1 VITYLKPDNFWYDK
15 RGEGRC
21 EQPIPVVLNPLVM
34 ELFNLVLDSTLQ
46 KAQLG
51 TLKTLLGFEGE
62 ALYGHSFYR
71 EVQKGVQ
78 PRQKLLK
85 VVGFSRK
92 ALEAGVT
99 MPMEYVRRANAAF
112 GGGQAAND
120 SFDSLILKIGR
131 RENLPDTLDSL
142 AEKRVQL
149 ARRSSEAEKLRTILL
164 AAMALF
170 LIMSG
175 LILGIA
181 AVNITHTFLMV
192 IFERKREI
200 GVLRSIG
207 ASRAQVRA
215 LFLGES
221 VFVGVLGGVLGNV
234 LAVAASLGVDR
245 AATAYL
251 GRLPMKPDS
260 FFLFEPRWLAASV
273 GAAVFFSLL
282 GAFFP
287 ANRAAGMDPA
297 RILSQP

>member
-1 VITYLKPDNFWYDK
+1 
-15 RGEGRC
+15 
-21 EQPIPVVLNPLVM
+21 
-34 ELFNLVLDSTLQ
+34 
-46 KAQLG
+46 
-51 TLKTLLGFEGE
+51 LKTLLGFEGE

-71 EVQKGVQ
+71 EVQAGVQ
-78 PRQKLLK
+78 PRQRLLK

-99 MPMEYVRRANAAF
+99 MPMDYVRRANAAF
-112 GGGQAAND
+112 AGGQAANNA
-120 SFDSLILKIGR
+120 FDSLILKVGR
-131 RENLPDTLDSL
+131 RERLPDTLASL
-142 AEKRVQL
+142 EQNNIQL
-149 ARRSSEAEKLRTILL
+149 ARRSAEAEKLRTILVT
-164 AAMALF
+164 AMALF

-200 GVLRSIG
+200 GVWRSIG
-207 ASRAQVRA
+207 ASKAQVRA

-221 VFVGVLGGVLGNV
+221 VFVGVLGGVLGNL
-234 LAVAASLGVDR
+234 LAFGAAVGVDR
-245 AATAYL
+245 LAAEFLQKFPA
-251 GRLPMKPDS
+251 RPES
-260 FFLFEPRWLAASV
+260 FFLFEPRWLLASV